1 MIQITICRSS
11 QLQSTEADIIDIGNF
26 GRWYYGKGAHNS
38 IWILF
43 SYFRDEQS
51 AHSRSGTTT
60 QGVRELKSL
69 QAVTVFGFLPH
80 YIEHRVHQ
88 FSTLGVMTLGP
99 VVAGPRLTKHKVVW
113 SKYLSKGPGT
123 HRVHC
128 AGFEIYQNRTRYI
141 FWTGGFI
148 VINVD
153 PFQLK
158 IGISVIGARRID
170 AMFIRN
176 HLPKL

>member
-11 QLQSTEADIIDIGNF
+11 QLQSTEADIVDIGNF
-26 GRWYYGKGAHNS
+26 RRWYHGEGAHNS

-51 AHSRSGTTT
+51 AHSRSGTTA

-80 YIEHRVHQ
+80 YIEYRIHQ
-88 FSTLGVMTLGP
+88 FSTLSVVTLGP
-99 VVAGPRLTKHKVVW
+99 VVASSRLAKHKVVW
-113 SKYLSKGPGT
+113 SEYLSEGPRS
-123 HRVHC
+123 HRVHR
-128 AGFEIYQNRTRYI
+128 AGFEIYQNCTWYI
-141 FWTGGFI
+141 FWTRGFI
-148 VINVD
+148 VINID

-158 IGISVIGARRID
+158 IRISVIGARRID
-170 AMFIRN
+170 AMLIRN
-176 HLPKL
+176 YLPKL